1 MPDEPGWYP
10 DPKGEANYRFYD
22 GRKWTKSVA
31 ADRPDAEGTSD
42 GPVVGGLMGLLDHR
56 PERVPMA
63 AEEDPEPLWGREQ
76 PLLDP
81 NVDVSP
87 PRQSAPAP
95 PPPPP
100 ESAPAPPPPPPP
112 PSSASAPPPPPPPP
126 PRD

>member
-10 DPKGEANYRFYD
+10 DPKGEANFRFYD

-31 ADRPDAEGTSD
+31 AERPDAQVASD

-56 PERVPMA
+56 PERVPMGL
-63 AEEDPEPLWGREQ
+63 EDDPEPLWGREQ

-81 NVDVSP
+81 V
-87 PRQSAPAP
+87 AETAP

-100 ESAPAPPPPPPP
+100 PSAPAPPPPPPP
-112 PSSASAPPPPPPPP
+112 P